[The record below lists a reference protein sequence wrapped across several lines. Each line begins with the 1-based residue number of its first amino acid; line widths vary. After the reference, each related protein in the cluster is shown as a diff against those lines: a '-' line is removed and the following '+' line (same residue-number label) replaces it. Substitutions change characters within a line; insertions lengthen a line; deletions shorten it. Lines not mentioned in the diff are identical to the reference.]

1 MLDTSKAVK
10 VKLNL
15 KMDGC
20 VFLKP
25 AKTQRRACPGVEPG
39 TSRTQSENH
48 ATRPTGQDLSTNR
61 KTFIQS
67 LRSLPTYRS
76 FLMFF
81 VKLCRGKTSSL
92 VTIIITTS
100 LTSRFY
106 LIDSHVHESQMVQV
120 SKGFCFSH

>member
-39 TSRTQSENH
+39 TSPTQSENH
-48 ATRPTGQDLSTNR
+48 ATRPTCQDLSTNR

-67 LRSLPTYRS
+67 LRSLPTYRG

-81 VKLCRGKTSSL
+81 VKLWRGKTSFL
-92 VTIIITTS
+92 VTIILTTS

-106 LIDSHVHESQMVQV
+106 LIDSHEHESQMVQV
-120 SKGFCFSH
+120 SKGFCYSH